1 MFRLLQGDVGSGK
14 TIVALSAAYNVID
27 SGFQVAVMAPTE
39 ILARQHYNLAKKIF
53 DQKISI
59 EFLSSKSDYKD
70 KKIIRKKLENK
81 EIDIIFGTHSIFQ
94 KKIIFKKLGLIIIDE
109 QHKFGV
115 NQRKMLSDKGGN
127 DCDVLLMSATPIPRT
142 LTMTIYGDMDLSI
155 IRKNPNIEKKLGLTV
170 NLKVR

>member
-70 KKIIRKKLENK
+70 KKIIRQKLENK

-109 QHKFGV
+109 LVGEYDLLAAQNVEKV
-115 NQRKMLSDKGGN
+115 NIFTRLIKSLNYLIWG
-127 DCDVLLMSATPIPRT
+127 DV
-142 LTMTIYGDMDLSI
+142 
-155 IRKNPNIEKKLGLTV
+155 
-170 NLKVR
+170 

>member
-1 MFRLLQGDVGSGK
+1 
-14 TIVALSAAYNVID
+14 
-27 SGFQVAVMAPTE
+27 MAPTE

-70 KKIIRKKLENK
+70 KKIIRQKLENK

-94 KKIIFKKLGLIIIDE
+94 KKIIFKKLGQIKIDE
-109 QHKFGV
+109 QHKCGV

-127 DCDVLLMSATPIPRT
+127 CSFVSLHSNLRT
-142 LTMTIYGDMDLSI
+142 
-155 IRKNPNIEKKLGLTV
+155 
-170 NLKVR
+170 